1 MSNLLKVCF
10 NLFCSSSDRAP
21 GNSLPYNYEVYGN
34 CSKISNTFLYLF
46 PKKMLVIRTEFY
58 KMLANKANREDTDQ
72 NASSENSDL
81 GLPCLSVPFWQ
92 ATSV

>member
-1 MSNLLKVCF
+1 
-10 NLFCSSSDRAP
+10 
-21 GNSLPYNYEVYGN
+21 
-34 CSKISNTFLYLF
+34 
-46 PKKMLVIRTEFY
+46 MLVIRTEFY

-81 GLPCLSVPFWQ
+81 GLPYLSVPFWQ